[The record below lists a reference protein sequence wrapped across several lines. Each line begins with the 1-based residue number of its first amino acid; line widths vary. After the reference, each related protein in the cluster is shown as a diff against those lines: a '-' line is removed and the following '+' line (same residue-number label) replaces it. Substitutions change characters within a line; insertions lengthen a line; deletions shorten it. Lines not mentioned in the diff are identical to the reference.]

1 MYRVHDWSTPCV
13 VTEGGVYTAEVI
25 RHTGG
30 LAHVPTTTKMVLGAN
45 NLWKEAK
52 NDAH

>member
-30 LAHVPTTTKMVLGAN
+30 LAHVPIKKMELGAN
-45 NLWKEAK
+45 NLWKESK
-52 NDAH
+52 NDAS